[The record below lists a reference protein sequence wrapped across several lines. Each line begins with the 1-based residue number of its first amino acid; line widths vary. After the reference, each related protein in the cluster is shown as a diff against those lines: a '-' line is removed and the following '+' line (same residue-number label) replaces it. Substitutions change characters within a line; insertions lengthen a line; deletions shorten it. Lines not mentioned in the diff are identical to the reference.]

1 MAIDLHTVK
10 IEKLVQ
16 GGRGLARLD
25 GRVLLVRG
33 AIPGEQVTLR
43 PGRQHK
49 GVQEAAIEQ
58 VVAASPD
65 RVAAPC
71 PVYERCGGC
80 HLQHLRYEAQLAQK
94 AAILK
99 ETLARLGKI
108 DVGEIPPVVPSP
120 EPYGYRSHVRFTV
133 FSGGEGQGQGQGKS
147 LALGFY
153 QEGSHRP
160 VPAAGCLLMSEPMR
174 QAAAWLEAR
183 LREAPRLS
191 LRLETVELRWST
203 AFGSFLLIHHTGP
216 ASQGEAQQLFSLFTE
231 LPGLVGQVA
240 MARNRKRWV
249 SGQDWIADRLDDL
262 IFRISDRSFMQSNW
276 RLAEELARTV
286 VRWLGPLKERRIL
299 ELYAGIGILGL
310 PLARAGALVTEVEAS
325 PEALADCR
333 HAAKVNHIGRCRF
346 RALTAEAMLK
356 EVEPDAYDLILLD
369 PPRTGLSQDCA
380 AELNRVKAPRLLYLS
395 CDPATLARD
404 LGRLRQAG
412 YSLGRLQPF
421 DMFPQTAHLET
432 LVELVR

>member
-1 MAIDLHTVK
+1 MGPDSQTVT

-16 GGRGLARLD
+16 GGRGLARQN
-25 GRVLLVRG
+25 GQVLLVRG
-33 AIPGEQVTLR
+33 AIPGERVTVR
-43 PGRQHK
+43 PGKQHK
-49 GVQEAAIEQ
+49 GVQEVTIEQ

-108 DVGEIPPVVPSP
+108 DVGEIPAVVPSP

-133 FSGGEGQGQGQGKS
+133 FPGGHQKGLS
-147 LALGFY
+147 LGFY
-153 QEGSHRP
+153 QEGSHQP
-160 VPAAGCLLMSEPMR
+160 VAAAGCLLMSEPMR
-174 QAAAWLEAR
+174 QAAAWVEAR
-183 LREAPRLS
+183 LGEAPRLS

-203 AFGSFLLIHHTGP
+203 AFGSVLLIHHTGP

-276 RLAEELARTV
+276 RLAERLAGTV
-286 VRWLGPLKERRIL
+286 VQWLSPLAEQRIL

-310 PLARAGALVTEVEAS
+310 PLARAGALVTEVEAN

-356 EVEPDAYDLILLD
+356 EVGPDAYDLILLD

-380 AELNRVKAPRLLYLS
+380 AELNRVKVPRLLYLS

-421 DMFPQTAHLET
+421 DMFPQTAHLEA